1 MGKLDQAVAAL
12 QKLYANRSALDKKI
26 LDAEKKLV
34 TEAKAA
40 AATPKQAA
48 AKKPAA
54 KKPAAKKPAAKAAPK
69 S

>member
-1 MGKLDQAVAAL
+1 MGKLDQAVASL
-12 QKLYANRSALDKKI
+12 QKLYANRDVLNKKI
-26 LDAEKKLV
+26 LEAEKKLLA
-34 TEAKAA
+34 EAKAA
-40 AATPKQAA
+40 AAAPKQAP